1 MFGLSFIG
9 YARVIFGLQHVLII
23 NKSINGQ
30 LGIMYANLTKSE
42 KQKSIHYLSTF
53 YENATLRAIQFSKKV
68 HKIKKLTHIWTSD
81 EHVSKRGVEDAV
93 FLVVDGRIAAEAHL
107 ERFGSPEPQSDV

>member
-1 MFGLSFIG
+1 M
-9 YARVIFGLQHVLII
+9 
-23 NKSINGQ
+23 
-30 LGIMYANLTKSE
+30 
-42 KQKSIHYLSTF
+42 
-53 YENATLRAIQFSKKV
+53 
-68 HKIKKLTHIWTSD
+68 HKIEKLTHIWTSD

>member
-1 MFGLSFIG
+1 
-9 YARVIFGLQHVLII
+9 
-23 NKSINGQ
+23 
-30 LGIMYANLTKSE
+30 MYANLKKKMRETKEHSLFTNLLR
-42 KQKSIHYLSTF
+42 KCNVKSNSVPLNVT
-53 YENATLRAIQFSKKV
+53 SKKV
-68 HKIKKLTHIWTSD
+68 HKIEKLTHIWTSD